1 MDQDKIKA
9 QETGIN
15 KTHAALRLVISYV
28 VLALVWILFSDKVV
42 AALVKNPDTILLIS
56 IAKGWLFVAVT
67 AVLFFFLIRRLLER
81 VMAESRNA
89 LDAQADKT
97 RTKNLLDNIVNSS
110 TDVIFAKDIEGHY
123 LLINREAARAG
134 GKTPE
139 QVMGQDD
146 TVLFPIEQAAEIR
159 ANDLRV
165 IQQNQTLNYE
175 MTLTT
180 PEGDRTYL
188 ATKAPLYD
196 DNGKAIGLFGIGRD
210 ITERK
215 AKEEALKKSEE
226 KFSKAFQAS
235 AAAITIASI
244 DDGRYIEVND
254 TFLQITGY
262 ERHEVINH
270 TSAEL
275 RVWVSPGD
283 RQKYVDELTRRG
295 SLRNFELSLRMKSGE
310 IRLFSM
316 STEFIELQGK
326 TCTLNFI
333 LDITDRKQAE
343 EAIRNLAYFDAL
355 TKLPNRRLLMDRLG
369 HALIASKRSQDYGA
383 LLILDLDNF
392 KALNDTRGH
401 DVGDCLL
408 VEVARRILH
417 TVRPEDTV
425 SRLGG
430 DEYVIMAEDLG
441 TDETSVAS
449 RAETIAGK
457 IRAALNQPY
466 ILAPG
471 ETAHY
476 STPSI
481 GVTLFRGDELSID
494 VLLKQADMA
503 LYQAKGA
510 GRNAIRFFNP
520 AMQAAIESR
529 AQMEAALRSGLAKN
543 EFQLFYQ
550 PQIDQHGK
558 VTGAE
563 ALLRWLPP
571 GQAAVS
577 PVQFIPL
584 AEDTGL
590 IVPLG
595 LWVLQTACAQLKAWE
610 ANPATR
616 ELQMSINV
624 SARQFRQADFV
635 EQIFDALK
643 QTGADASKLRLEL
656 TESVVLENVE
666 DVITRMEQIKAFG
679 VTFSIDDFGTGFSS
693 LSYLK
698 QLPLSEVKIDKSFVR
713 DITTDPSDAAIV
725 RAIIAMSQ
733 SLGIDV
739 IAEGVETQAQ
749 LQFLKENGCNSFQG
763 YLFSKPIPIDH
774 WKGEF
779 NPLVEP
785 AGFTG

>member
-1 MDQDKIKA
+1 M
-9 QETGIN
+9 ETG
-15 KTHAALRLVISYV
+15 KTSQQKNGIDKTRAALRLVVFYV
-28 VLALVWILFSDKVV
+28 VLACVWIFFSDELV
-42 AALVKNPDTILLIS
+42 ASLFKNHDTITLIS
-56 IAKGWLFVAVT
+56 IIKGWLFVAVT
-67 AVLFFFLIRRLLER
+67 AVLFFFLIRRLLGQ
-81 VMAESRNA
+81 VLAESQNA
-89 LDAQADKT
+89 LKAHAETVRAQ
-97 RTKNLLDNIVNSS
+97 NLLNNIVNSS
-110 TDVIFAKDIEGHY
+110 TDVIFAKDIAGHY

-139 QVMGQDD
+139 QVLGQDD
-146 TVLFPIEQAAEIR
+146 TVLFPIEQAAEIH
-159 ANDLRV
+159 ANDLHV
-165 IQQNQTLNYE
+165 IQENRTISYE

-180 PEGDRTYL
+180 PEGDRTYM
-188 ATKAPLYD
+188 ATKAPLYG
-196 DNGKAIGLFGIGRD
+196 DNEKVIGLFGIGRD

-215 AKEEALKKSEE
+215 AREEALKKSEE

-244 DDGRYIEVND
+244 EDGRYIEVND

-262 ERHEVINH
+262 ERHEVIGH
-270 TSAEL
+270 TSTEL
-275 RVWVSPGD
+275 KVWINPGD
-283 RQKYVDELTRRG
+283 RQKYVDELIRNG
-295 SLRNFELSLRMKSGE
+295 SLRNFEISLRMKSGE
-310 IRLFSM
+310 IRMFSV
-316 STEFIELQGK
+316 STEFFELQGK
-326 TCTLNFI
+326 TCTVNFI

-343 EAIRNLAYFDAL
+343 EAIHNLAYFDGL

-369 HALIASKRSQDYGA
+369 HALIASKRSQEYGA
-383 LLILDLDNF
+383 VLILDLDNF
-392 KALNDTRGH
+392 KALNDTKGH

-417 TVRPEDTV
+417 SVRPEDTV

-449 RAETIAGK
+449 RAEIIAGK

-466 ILAPG
+466 TLVPG
-471 ETAHY
+471 EAPHY

-510 GRNAIRFFNP
+510 GRNTIRFFNP

-529 AQMEAALRSGLAKN
+529 AHMEAALRSGLAKN

-550 PQIDQHGK
+550 PQIDRHGK

-563 ALLRWLPP
+563 ALLRWLPR
-571 GQAAVS
+571 GQAAVP

-595 LWVLQTACAQLKAWE
+595 LWVLQTACAQLKAWQ
-610 ANPATR
+610 ANPQTR
-616 ELQMSINV
+616 GLQMSINV

-635 EQIFDALK
+635 EQIFDTLK
-643 QTGADASKLRLEL
+643 QTGADASKLKLEL

-666 DVITRMEQIKAFG
+666 EVVTRMEQIKAFG

-763 YLFSKPIPIDH
+763 YLFSQPIPIEH
-774 WKGEF
+774 WKSEF
-779 NPLVEP
+779 NALADV
-785 AGFTG
+785 ADVTG